1 MAEQMKNI
9 NLNLD
14 TRESF
19 TIDGDPNRVIKL
31 DIHDTNVVTRLT
43 DALEAMRITQSNWSK
58 LQELTENGEEMTSEE
73 IKEFSEEF
81 KAIEAEMRK
90 HLDTAFDCEGMCDTI
105 LGTSSIFSSV
115 NGVLKYEQIID
126 SIITVYEDSIKVE
139 TAKLNRR
146 KVAKKTEK
154 YVK

>member
-1 MAEQMKNI
+1 MGDIRNI
-9 NLNLD
+9 NFNID

-19 TIDGDPNRVIKL
+19 TIDGDENRVIKL

-43 DALEAMRITQSNWSK
+43 DALAMMRETQNSWTHLNDLAKS
-58 LQELTENGEEMTSEE
+58 GEDMSVEE
-73 IKEFSEEF
+73 INQFSQEY
-81 KAIEAEMRK
+81 KDIENKMRE
-90 HLDTAFDCEGMCDTI
+90 HIDYAFDCPGMCDTI
-105 LGTSSIFSSV
+105 LGTTSIFSSV

-126 SIITVYEDSIKVE
+126 SIVNVYEDSIKRE
-139 TAKLNRR
+139 TEKLNKR